1 MALHRKQHDDKSYWI
16 FFTLYSRKLSDVLI
30 TFWIADIAHL
40 QNIQHALIIICVKLA
55 NHISKFLIW
64 LIIGF
69 GLGMHQRNFLV
80 FLFFGNF
87 VAISIYFRG
96 WSVVPGFGILSLIKD
111 NKDRG
116 NERIHAIITS
126 SDVLHAFCFSMKDFN
141 YILCQP
147 EVYVFS
153 QSNRKT

>member
-1 MALHRKQHDDKSYWI
+1 MAIRAPDG
-16 FFTLYSRKLSDVLI
+16 
-30 TFWIADIAHL
+30 A
-40 QNIQHALIIICVKLA
+40 
-55 NHISKFLIW
+55 
-64 LIIGF
+64 
-69 GLGMHQRNFLV
+69 
-80 FLFFGNF
+80 
-87 VAISIYFRG
+87 
-96 WSVVPGFGILSLIKD
+96 